1 MARREIHVVAGEPSG
16 DAHAAHL
23 ITELAS
29 RDPEL
34 AFRGLGGPALA
45 AAGMDLTHDLASD
58 AIMGIF
64 PVIKALPRIRRWFRQ
79 AVDDL
84 ATRRPAALILVD
96 YPGFNMRLA
105 ARAHALG
112 IPVIYYISPQVW
124 AWARWRVRRLAENVD
139 LMLVILPFEREVFE
153 GSGLRTVFT
162 GHPLMDRLRRDPPD
176 SAEIERIE
184 ATEGEPLVGIFP
196 GSRRHVVQS
205 LLPTFLETARRLR
218 TMPGTEAA
226 GFVVA
231 LAQERYAE
239 LVPEHV
245 RTELELRVTIG
256 RSAEVMRAADLC
268 LTTSGTTTLE
278 IAAARTP
285 FVIGYRVSP
294 ILYGIGRIV
303 VKVPHI
309 GLVNLV
315 AGKGIVPEHVGV
327 RSFAAAAAVDL
338 HRLWTDR
345 GAYKSQQA
353 ALHAVARSLETE
365 DAYATAAE
373 AVIGFLGER

>member
-1 MARREIHVVAGEPSG
+1 MVRREIQIVAGEPSG

-23 ITELAS
+23 VAELAA
-29 RDPEL
+29 RDHGL
-34 AFRGLGGPALA
+34 SFRGLGGPALA

-64 PVIKALPRIRRWFRQ
+64 PVIRALPRIRRWFRQ
-79 AVDDL
+79 AAGDL
-84 ATRRPAALILVD
+84 KTRRPAALILVD

-124 AWARWRVRRLAENVD
+124 AWARWRIRRLAATVD
-139 LMLVILPFEREVFE
+139 LMLVILPFEQEVFA

-176 SAEIERIE
+176 AAEIDRIR
-184 ATEGEPLVGIFP
+184 AAPGDPLVGIFP

-218 TMPGTEAA
+218 TMRGTEAA

-231 LAQERYAE
+231 LAQQRFAD
-239 LVPEHV
+239 LVPPDA
-245 RTELELRVTIG
+245 RAELELAVEIG
-256 RSAEVMRAADLC
+256 KSAEVMRAADLC
-268 LTTSGTTTLE
+268 LSASGTTTLE
-278 IAAARTP
+278 LAAAKTP

-294 ILYGIGRIV
+294 VLYGLGRLV

-315 AGKGIVPEHVGV
+315 AGSRIVPEHVGV
-327 RSFAAAAAVDL
+327 RSFAQAAAVDL
-338 HRLWTDR
+338 HRLWSDR
-345 GAYKSQQA
+345 EAYKSEQA
-353 ALHAVARSLETE
+353 ALHAVANSLETE
-365 DAYATAAE
+365 DAYAAAAE
-373 AVIGFLGER
+373 AVIAFLAER